1 MLPQGWSRPVWWDSG
16 PPEGSKA
23 GQNQRAPV
31 TSRQAPLTRLFSI
44 GWLGAVTAPDAD
56 ALSLRWLGF
65 SPDS

>member
-16 PPEGSKA
+16 PPEGLKPVKIR
-23 GQNQRAPV
+23 GPPV
-31 TSRQAPLTRLFSI
+31 TSRQAPLSRLYSI
-44 GWLGAVTAPDAD
+44 GWLGAVTAADAD